1 MSESTKTAFYPP
13 VIGSG
18 LIRLR
23 VRERGRGGQL
33 CAYLRGVPLGEP
45 VALSATDTHVDLP
58 IARIPHAKL
67 PADIRIGWDDGQD
80 ASDPLTIR
88 SEAQATALA
97 GSGDLLDI
105 NVDFTR
111 GQVRGT
117 ARNPINGLVAPIIIG
132 RLNGSL
138 MRHVR
143 SEVVSANPEGGS
155 IIAFDMPVDANDFT
169 SEGGVIELLLAPSMR
184 TLWRHGL
191 GPVGDEQQ
199 EAIKLLR
206 QAATVEQTL
215 RGAMADIEAR
225 IGQRMATQSQ
235 LFEDVVTYL
244 LALIHDRAAVTDTA
258 VEGPDREMAR
268 ALLAKAAAPEAVSP
282 SQVSVVGV
290 ASTFMGEGWSDI
302 VLTDHRIEVRRFSS
316 GATVLNPC
324 PLRPVSKV
332 VVTAVEGSEEAL
344 SQLHA
349 LFDAAPAQ
357 IKISAV
363 SAAPC
368 SIVVTPDVK
377 QGQEPGSV
385 SLVTL
390 INPEGRS
397 TVAVQDVRFHYA
409 DVL

>member
-23 VRERGRGGQL
+23 VRERGRVGQL

-105 NVDFTR
+105 NVNFTR

-117 ARNPINGLVAPIIIG
+117 ARNPINGLVAPMIIG

-206 QAATVEQTL
+206 QAATVEHTL

-344 SQLHA
+344 AQLHA
-349 LFDAAPAQ
+349 LFDAAPAR

-377 QGQEPGSV
+377 QGQEPGSI
-385 SLVTL
+385 SLLTL

>member
-1 MSESTKTAFYPP
+1 MSENTKTAFYPP
-13 VIGSG
+13 IIGSG

-23 VRERGRGGQL
+23 VRERGSVGQL

-58 IARIPHAKL
+58 VTRIPHAKL
-67 PADIRIGWDDGQD
+67 PADIRIGWEDGRD

-97 GSGDLLDI
+97 GSGDLLDM
-105 NVDFTR
+105 NVSFTR

-117 ARNPINGLVAPIIIG
+117 ARNPINGLVPPMIIG
-132 RLNGSL
+132 RINGNL

-155 IIAFDMPVDANDFT
+155 TIAFDMPVDANDFT
-169 SEGGVIELLLAPSMR
+169 SEGGVIELLLAPSMK

-206 QAATVEQTL
+206 QASTIEHTL
-215 RGAMADIEAR
+215 RGAMADVETR
-225 IGQRMATQSQ
+225 MGQRMATQSQ

-244 LALIHDRAAVTDTA
+244 LALIHDRAAATHTVID
-258 VEGPDREMAR
+258 GPDREMAR
-268 ALLAKAAAPEAVSP
+268 ALLAKGAAPRVASP
-282 SQVSVVGV
+282 SQISVIGV
-290 ASTFMGEGWSDI
+290 ASMFMGEGWSDI
-302 VLTDHRIEVRRFSS
+302 VLTDHRIEARRFSA
-316 GATVLNPC
+316 GATVLNPY

-332 VVTAVEGSEEAL
+332 VVTAVEGSEDAL

-349 LFDAAPAQ
+349 LFDAAPAR
-357 IKISAV
+357 IEISTV

-377 QGQEPGSV
+377 KGQEPASV
-385 SLVTL
+385 GLLTL
-390 INPEGRS
+390 INSEGLS